1 MRALYSLKAN
11 VLKIGWLKKKKEK
24 KRESLKVFN
33 F

>member
-11 VLKIGWLKKKKEK
+11 VLKIGWLEELEKKK
-24 KRESLKVFN
+24 RLKGFN